1 MTEPAVRVE
10 GLGKKFRLYHERNQ
24 SLKSAIMR
32 RKISEH
38 EDFWA
43 LRDINFEVPQGSNF
57 ALIGSNGSGKST
69 LLKCLAKILWP
80 DEGVIKSQGRVASL
94 LEVGSG
100 FHPELSGRENIYLN
114 ASILGM
120 TRKDV
125 DKKFDDIVDF
135 SEIGQFIDQ
144 PVKSY
149 SSGMYV
155 RLGFSVAIHVQPD
168 VLVVD
173 EILAVGDASF
183 QEKSRA
189 KFDELHEQGKT
200 VILVS
205 HSLGTVMQMC
215 DQAAWI
221 EKGTLQRV
229 GAVED
234 VAGAYTSSV
243 FPIAPELLES
253 FTEKR
258 KADLGWPSTHRN
270 AIASHG
276 GGVVQ
281 SFQRGAL
288 CWSAETGAHAVK
300 EPVRTFFNAVGG
312 IAELGWPKEDAS
324 VTSDGVVT
332 QRFLR
337 GTIQIPKNGIPRLTP
352 VD

>member
-1 MTEPAVRVE
+1 MSEVAVSVQ

-24 SLKSAIMR
+24 SLKSALMR
-32 RKISEH
+32 RKVSEY

-43 LRDINFEVPQGSNF
+43 LRDITFDVPQGSNF

-80 DEGVIKSQGRVASL
+80 EEGQITSTGRVASL

-114 ASILGM
+114 GSILGM
-120 TRKDV
+120 SRKEV
-125 DKKFDDIVDF
+125 DRKFDDIVDF
-135 SEIGQFIDQ
+135 SEISKFIDQ

-173 EILAVGDASF
+173 EILAVGDAAF

-189 KFDELHEQGKT
+189 KFDELHDQGKT

-215 DQAAWI
+215 DRAAWI
-221 EKGTLQRV
+221 EKGALQQV
-229 GAVED
+229 GPVEE
-234 VAGAYTSSV
+234 VAGAYTSSL
-243 FPIAPELLES
+243 FPIAPELEDAYS
-253 FTEKR
+253 IER
-258 KADLGWPSTHRN
+258 QNELGWAVSGRN
-270 AIASHG
+270 AIARHG
-276 GGVVQ
+276 GGIVQ
-281 SFQRGAL
+281 GFQRGAL
-288 CWSAETGAHAVK
+288 CWSATEGDHVIK

-312 IAELGWPKEDAS
+312 IDELGWPIEEATTAEDGS
-324 VTSDGVVT
+324 VT
-332 QRFLR
+332 QRFMR
-337 GTIQIPKNGIPRLTP
+337 GVIEIPVGGVPRLSP
-352 VD
+352 HE